1 LAEPAPVTV
10 TPEPGVTVTT
20 LANELRVV
28 SERIPGSRSLTL
40 GVVAGVGARDEPA
53 EVAGAS
59 HFLEHLVFKGT
70 ADRSARAIAEAID
83 AVGGEMNAY
92 TAKEHTSYYARLP
105 ASAAD
110 MGVALLG
117 DVVTSPAFRPAEVE
131 AERQVILEELLLSE
145 DEPSERVHT
154 LVLEAMF
161 PGHPLGREVLGD
173 HASISAMS
181 RADIAA
187 FFDHWYRPRNLVVA
201 AAGDLPH
208 EQLVEAVVGW
218 FDQNAGE
225 RPRRQR
231 PQAPAEPF
239 ALLSRPTEQAHLAMA
254 WPAVD
259 AHHDDRYA
267 LGLFN
272 QILGG
277 GLSSRLFQE
286 IRESRGLA
294 YSVFSYTSLF
304 DDAGCL
310 VAYAGTAPARFAEV
324 RELIDVEVDRLVAD
338 GVSEAEVELAKG
350 YVEGATVLGLEDTAS
365 RMGRLANGLA
375 VHGEIV
381 SVADGLARVRAVT
394 VDEVNRVAR
403 AVLGAARTVAA
414 VGPVRDEALSR

>member
-1 LAEPAPVTV
+1 LTEAAPVTV
-10 TPEPGVTVTT
+10 TPEPGVAVTT
-20 LANELRVV
+20 LTNELRIVT
-28 SERIPGSRSLTL
+28 ERIPGSRSVTL

-105 ASAAD
+105 STAAA

-154 LVLEAMF
+154 LVLEAVF
-161 PGHPLGREVLGD
+161 PDHPLGREVLGD
-173 HASISAMS
+173 HASISEMS
-181 RADIAA
+181 RSDIAS
-187 FFDHWYRPRNLVVA
+187 FFEHWYRPRNLVVA

-208 EQLVEAVVGW
+208 DQLVEAVAGW
-218 FDQNAGE
+218 FDHDAGE
-225 RPRRQR
+225 RPRRIR
-231 PQAPAEPF
+231 PQVPAEPF
-239 ALLSRPTEQAHLAMA
+239 ALLSRPTEQAHLAIA
-254 WPAVD
+254 WPTVD

-267 LGLFN
+267 LGLLN

-324 RELIDVEVDRLVAD
+324 RQLIDVEIDRLLAD

-375 VHGEIV
+375 VHGEVV

-394 VDEVNRVAR
+394 VDDVNRVAR
-403 AVLGAARTVAA
+403 MVLGGDRTVAA
-414 VGPVRDEALSR
+414 VGPVRDEALS